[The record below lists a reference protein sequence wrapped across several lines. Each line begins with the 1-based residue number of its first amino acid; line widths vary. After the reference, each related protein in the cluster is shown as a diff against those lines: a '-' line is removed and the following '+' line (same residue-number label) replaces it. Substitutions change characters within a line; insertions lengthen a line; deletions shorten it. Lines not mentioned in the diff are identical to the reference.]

1 MCKEERRM
9 KEMEKNELKFALGE
23 LMQVTVRGADVVH
36 LSNAIVSISGI
47 LNRQEAE
54 EQRAEEDQSENAA
67 KKQQEPGKKQK

>member
-1 MCKEERRM
+1 MCKEERR
-9 KEMEKNELKFALGE
+9 KEEMEKNGHMLALGE

-54 EQRAEEDQSENAA
+54 ELRAEEDQSENAA

>member
-9 KEMEKNELKFALGE
+9 EEMEKNELKFALGE